1 MRNDSLYEA
10 LENFWLHHVP
20 SSSRI
25 CVAVSGGVDSVALFH
40 LLAHLRK
47 RLSIAD
53 LGIAHVNHCLRG
65 RESDGDA
72 SFVES
77 IAKKAGVAFHCARL
91 PKKKIPSRGI
101 EAWARDRRYSF
112 FASVIKKHGY
122 DFVATAHTADDQ
134 AETVL
139 LRLLRGT
146 GIRGL
151 AGIAPKRDDRVIRP
165 LLAVRKKALVK
176 WLHDNKISFR
186 EDSSNKNT
194 DFTRN
199 WIRHRFLPGY
209 VKKEPDCIRLL
220 AGIAENAGSIEKTID
235 GIINKW
241 TTSYVV
247 EKGKAYFSVNKKGF
261 SDASIASEAVM
272 SLLRER
278 GVEFDRAHIESIAE
292 NKDKN
297 GKTFLLPSAWQ
308 YRCWAKTVD
317 FYKKGKVESHGS
329 FSCFLKRGA
338 VTPCKRQ
345 KCAFIVEK
353 YPFKSMAALS
363 FSDPMKAFLDAEA
376 VKGILVFRSFEPH
389 EKFWPYGA
397 KGYAEMSEFLKK
409 QKRCKHEREHMGVVS
424 MKNGEI
430 VWIVGLRIGHRF
442 RITPH
447 TREILK
453 ISCKIG

>member
-1 MRNDSLYEA
+1 MRKDSLYET
-10 LENFWLHHVP
+10 LGNFWLSHVP

-25 CVAVSGGVDSVALFH
+25 CVAVSGGADSVALFH

-72 SFVES
+72 RFVES
-77 IAKKAGVAFHCARL
+77 IAKKAGVAFHCTRL

-101 EAWARDRRYSF
+101 EAWARGRRYSF
-112 FASVIKKHGY
+112 FASVIKEHGY

-165 LLAVRKKALVK
+165 LLAVRKKTLAQ
-176 WLHDNKISFR
+176 WLKNKKIRFQ

-199 WIRHRFLPGY
+199 WIRHRFLPGH
-209 VKKEPDCIRLL
+209 VKKEPDCVRLL
-220 AGIAENAGSIEKTID
+220 AAIAENATSIEKILN

-241 TTSYVV
+241 RTSYVV
-247 EKGKAYFSVNKKGF
+247 EKGKACFSMSKKGF
-261 SDASIASEAVM
+261 SEHSIGIESIM

-278 GVEFDRAHIESIAE
+278 GVEFDRFHIESIAA

-297 GKTFLLPSAWQ
+297 GKTFLLPSQWR
-308 YRCWAKTVD
+308 YRCGRTTID
-317 FYKKGKVESHGS
+317 FYKKGRKESNGS
-329 FSCFLKRGA
+329 YSYVLKREA

-345 KCAFIVEK
+345 RCTFTVGK
-353 YPFKSMAALS
+353 YPFKGMTALS
-363 FSDPMKAFLDAEA
+363 FSDPMNAFLDAEA

-397 KGYAEMSEFLKK
+397 KGYAEMNEFLKK
-409 QKRCKHEREHMGVVS
+409 QKRCKHEREHTGVVS